1 MGERHLSFGYRDGRC
16 VPISAEA
23 PDSRRAADSRSDPGL
38 STLSTVDEA
47 DRLNLENPP
56 DRTSELFENFLPY
69 ALALDVEQSWAKQF
83 SGILEGAGTS
93 PD

>member
-1 MGERHLSFGYRDGRC
+1 
-16 VPISAEA
+16 
-23 PDSRRAADSRSDPGL
+23 
-38 STLSTVDEA
+38 
-47 DRLNLENPP
+47 
-56 DRTSELFENFLPY
+56 LFENFLPY